1 MYWILRGKSM
11 KLGLRKYVLVSLL
24 SLLVLGACGKSDNKN
39 TAASKDVEQIINIT
53 SEAQISTMDPA
64 LAADTTSTLAMNQV
78 YEGLYILGKDDE
90 FVLGAAKE
98 EPEISEDQTTYTFK
112 LREDGKWSDGSTVTA
127 QDFVYA
133 WQQIVTPAVGSP
145 NADVMVGVIKNAKEI
160 YEDGADPKTLGVK
173 AIDDSTLEIQL
184 ERPVPYLKSLLTF
197 AIFYPK
203 KETFIEEQG
212 KEYATTSDHLLF
224 NGPFVMS
231 GWESFSDEWTY
242 TPNTEYWD
250 KDTVKLDSATVQ
262 VIKAPS
268 TAVNLFESGEVD
280 VVNKLTS
287 EYAKNYKDN
296 ESFLPVEQYVT
307 FFLKLNSERNGKK
320 TPLDNVN
327 LRKAIAQS
335 FDKEAFVTNIL
346 GDGSTATDHLIPKGQ
361 TKDPESGADFTEVAS
376 KENEYLT
383 YDPKAAQESLELA
396 KKELGDNIELE
407 FLTDDTEV
415 AKTSAEFF
423 SNQIETNLPGVKL
436 NIVQVPF
443 TVRVERDQQKDY
455 DIELSGW
462 GTDYRDPLTVMRI
475 FVTNNSNGGITYSNK
490 TYDELVNNSRT
501 KDAGNVEQRFKN
513 FIQAEN
519 ELINVDS
526 VIAPIYNRSLA
537 ILANQEI
544 KEMYW
549 HPFGSTYSLK
559 WAYKE

>member
-1 MYWILRGKSM
+1 MKKKIGRLTIITLTSLTILSACSQTEEKEDKKSQ
-11 KLGLRKYVLVSLL
+11 GISQV
-24 SLLVLGACGKSDNKN
+24 
-39 TAASKDVEQIINIT
+39 INIT

-90 FVLGAAKE
+90 FVLGVAKE

-112 LREDGKWSDGSTVTA
+112 LREDSKWSDGSAVTA
-127 QDFVYA
+127 QDFVYG

-160 YEDGADPKTLGVK
+160 YENGADPKTLGVT
-173 AIDDSTLEIQL
+173 AIDEHTLKVQL

-197 AIFYPK
+197 AIFHPK
-203 KETFIEEQG
+203 KEAFITEQG
-212 KEYATTSDHLLF
+212 DDYATTSENILY
-224 NGPFVMS
+224 NGPFVLS
-231 GWESFSDEWTY
+231 NWDVSADQWTY
-242 TPNTEYWD
+242 TPNQEYWD
-250 KDTVKLDSATVQ
+250 KDVVKLETANVQ
-262 VIKAPS
+262 VIKTPS

-280 VVNKLTS
+280 VVNKLSS
-287 EYAKNYKDN
+287 EFAKNYKDN

-307 FFLKLNSERNGKK
+307 FFLKLNSERNGKE
-320 TPLDNVN
+320 TPLANQD

-346 GDGSTATDHLIPKGQ
+346 GDGSTATNHLIPKGQ
-361 TKDPESGADFTEVAS
+361 TKDPVSGDDFTKVAS
-376 KENEYLT
+376 QEHEYLT
-383 YDPKAAQESLELA
+383 YDPESAKASLTLA
-396 KKELGDNIELE
+396 KKELGDAINLE
-407 FLTDDTEV
+407 FLTDDTEI
-415 AKTSAEFF
+415 AKMSAEFF
-423 SNQIETNLPGVKL
+423 ANQIESNLPGVKIS
-436 NIVQVPF
+436 IVQVPF
-443 TVRVERDQQKDY
+443 TVRVERDQKKDY

-475 FVTNNSNGGITYSNK
+475 FVSNNSSGGITYSSD
-490 TYDELVNNSRT
+490 TYDQLINDSRT
-501 KDAGNVEQRFKN
+501 KDAGDIEKRFAN

-537 ILANQEI
+537 ILANQGI
-544 KEMYW
+544 KDMYW

-559 WAYKE
+559 WAYVE

>member
-1 MYWILRGKSM
+1 MRKSTIGKIA
-11 KLGLRKYVLVSLL
+11 LL
-24 SLLVLGACGKSDNKN
+24 SLMSLAILGACGNNQKEGKESGKSESV
-39 TAASKDVEQIINIT
+39 AQVINIT

-90 FVLGAAKE
+90 FVLGVAKE

-112 LREDGKWSDGSTVTA
+112 LREDSKWSDGSQVTA
-127 QDFVYA
+127 QDFVYG

-173 AIDDSTLEIQL
+173 ALDDTTLEVQL

-203 KETFIEEQG
+203 KESFITEQG
-212 KEYATTSDHLLF
+212 KDYAISSDNLLY

-231 GWESFSDEWTY
+231 GWEAFADEWTY
-242 TPNTEYWD
+242 TPNEEYWD
-250 KDTVKLDSATVQ
+250 KDAIKLESASVQ
-262 VIKAPS
+262 VIKTPS

-307 FFLKLNSERNGKK
+307 FFLKLNAERNNKE
-320 TPLDNVN
+320 TPLANKD
-327 LRKAIAQS
+327 LRKAVAQS
-335 FDKEAFVTNIL
+335 FDKEAFVTSIL
-346 GDGSTATDHLIPKGQ
+346 GDGSTATDNLIPKGQ
-361 TKDPESGADFTEVAS
+361 TKDPESGEDFTEVA
-376 KENEYLT
+376 KKTNEYMT
-383 YDPKAAQESLELA
+383 YDPEAAKKSLELA
-396 KKELGDNIELE
+396 KKELGDKIELE

-423 SNQIETNLPGVKL
+423 SNQIETNLPGVKI

-443 TVRVERDQQKDY
+443 TVRVERDQKKDY

-462 GTDYRDPLTVMRI
+462 GT
-475 FVTNNSNGGITYSNK
+475 
-490 TYDELVNNSRT
+490 
-501 KDAGNVEQRFKN
+501 
-513 FIQAEN
+513 AEP
-519 ELINVDS
+519 
-526 VIAPIYNRSLA
+526 ATPA
-537 ILANQEI
+537 A
-544 KEMYW
+544 
-549 HPFGSTYSLK
+549 
-559 WAYKE
+559 

>member
-1 MYWILRGKSM
+1 MKRGVG
-11 KLGLRKYVLVSLL
+11 KLALVSLM
-24 SLLVLGACGKSDNKN
+24 SLAVLAACGQSKGKEESTKSE
-39 TAASKDVEQIINIT
+39 SVPQVINIT

-78 YEGLYILGKDDE
+78 YEGLYTVGKDDE
-90 FVLGAAKE
+90 FVLGVAKE
-98 EPEISEDQTTYTFK
+98 EPVISDDLTTYTFK
-112 LREDGKWSDGSTVTA
+112 LRDDAKWSDGSQVTA
-127 QDFVYA
+127 EDFVYG
-133 WQQIVTPAVGSP
+133 WQQIVTPSIGSP

-173 AIDDSTLEIQL
+173 AIDATTLEVQL

-203 KETFIEEQG
+203 KETFITEQG
-212 KEYATTSDHLLF
+212 KDFATSSEKLLY
-224 NGPFVMS
+224 NGPFVME
-231 GWESFSDEWTY
+231 GWEAFADEWTY
-242 TPNTEYWD
+242 KPNAEYWD

-262 VIKAPS
+262 VIKTPS

-307 FFLKLNSERNGKK
+307 FFLKLNAERNGKK
-320 TPLDNVN
+320 TPLDNKD
-327 LRKAIAQS
+327 LRQAIAQS

-346 GDGSTATDHLIPKGQ
+346 GDGSTPTDHLIPKGQ
-361 TKDPESGADFTEVAS
+361 TKDPASGDDFTEVAG
-376 KENEYLT
+376 KTNTYLT
-383 YDPKAAQESLELA
+383 YNPEGAKKSLELA
-396 KKELGDNIELE
+396 KKDLGDKIELE

-423 SNQIETNLPGVKL
+423 SNQIETNLPGVKI

-443 TVRVERDQQKDY
+443 TVRVERDQKKDY

-462 GTDYRDPLTVMRI
+462 GTDYRDPMTVMRI
-475 FVTNNSNGGITYSNK
+475 FVTNNSSGGITYSNPV
-490 TYDELVNNSRT
+490 YDQLINDSRE
-501 KDAGNVEQRFKN
+501 KDAGDVDKRFDN
-513 FIQAEN
+513 FIKAEN
-519 ELINVDS
+519 ELINKDT

-537 ILANQEI
+537 ILANQNI
-544 KEMYW
+544 KDMYW

-559 WAYKE
+559 WAHVE

>member
-1 MYWILRGKSM
+1 MKSKMGKLALLS
-11 KLGLRKYVLVSLL
+11 LVSLA
-24 SLLVLGACGKSDNKN
+24 VLGACGTTNKKDATNSDKSE
-39 TAASKDVEQIINIT
+39 SIPQVINIT

-78 YEGLYILGKDDE
+78 YEGLYVLGKDDE
-90 FVLGAAKE
+90 FVLGVAKE

-112 LREDGKWSDGSTVTA
+112 LREDSKWSDGSQVTA
-127 QDFVYA
+127 NDFVYG

-173 AIDDSTLEIQL
+173 ALDDTTLEVQL

-203 KETFIEEQG
+203 KEAFITEQG
-212 KEYATTSDHLLF
+212 KDYAASSDNILY

-231 GWESFSDEWTY
+231 GWEAFADEWTY
-242 TPNTEYWD
+242 TPNEEYWD
-250 KDTVKLDSATVQ
+250 KEAVKLESASVQ
-262 VIKAPS
+262 VIKTPS

-287 EYAKNYKDN
+287 EYAKNYKEN

-307 FFLKLNSERNGKK
+307 FFLKLNAERSGKE
-320 TPLDNVN
+320 TPLANKD
-327 LRKAIAQS
+327 LRQAIAQS

-346 GDGSTATDHLIPKGQ
+346 GDGSTATDNLIPKGQ
-361 TKDPESGADFTEVAS
+361 TKDPESGTDFTEVAK
-376 KENEYLT
+376 KENTYLT
-383 YDPKAAQESLELA
+383 YNPDEAKKSLDLA
-396 KKELGDNIELE
+396 KKELGDKIELE

-423 SNQIETNLPGVKL
+423 SNQIETNLPGVKI

-443 TVRVERDQQKDY
+443 TVRVERDQKKDY

-475 FVTNNSNGGITYSNK
+475 FVTNNSSGGITYSSK
-490 TYDELVNNSRT
+490 KYDQLINDSRE
-501 KDAGNVEQRFKN
+501 KDAGDVNKRFAN

-519 ELINVDS
+519 ELINEDT

-537 ILANQEI
+537 ILANQSI
-544 KEMYW
+544 KDMYW

>member
-1 MYWILRGKSM
+1 MKKNIGRLTIITLTSLTILSACSQTEEKEDKKSQ
-11 KLGLRKYVLVSLL
+11 GIPQV
-24 SLLVLGACGKSDNKN
+24 
-39 TAASKDVEQIINIT
+39 INIT

-90 FVLGAAKE
+90 FVLGVAKE

-112 LREDGKWSDGSTVTA
+112 LREDSKWSDGSAVTA
-127 QDFVYA
+127 QDFVYG

-160 YEDGADPKTLGVK
+160 YENGADPKTLGVT
-173 AIDDSTLEIQL
+173 AIDEHTLKVQL

-197 AIFYPK
+197 AIFHPK
-203 KETFIEEQG
+203 KEAFITEQG
-212 KEYATTSDHLLF
+212 DDYATTSENILY
-224 NGPFVMS
+224 NGPFVLS
-231 GWESFSDEWTY
+231 NWDVSADKWTY
-242 TPNTEYWD
+242 TPNQEYWD
-250 KDTVKLDSATVQ
+250 KDVVKLETANVQ
-262 VIKAPS
+262 VIKTPS

-280 VVNKLTS
+280 VVNKLSS
-287 EYAKNYKDN
+287 EFAKNYKDN

-307 FFLKLNSERNGKK
+307 FFLKLNSERNGKE
-320 TPLDNVN
+320 TPLANQD

-346 GDGSTATDHLIPKGQ
+346 GDGSTATNHLIPKGQ
-361 TKDPESGADFTEVAS
+361 TKDPVSGDDFTKVAS
-376 KENEYLT
+376 QEHEYLT
-383 YDPKAAQESLELA
+383 YDPESAKASLTLA
-396 KKELGDNIELE
+396 KKELGDAINLE
-407 FLTDDTEV
+407 FLTDDTEI
-415 AKTSAEFF
+415 AKMSAEFF
-423 SNQIETNLPGVKL
+423 ANQIESNLPGVKIS
-436 NIVQVPF
+436 IVQVPF
-443 TVRVERDQQKDY
+443 TVRVERDQKKDY

-475 FVTNNSNGGITYSNK
+475 FVSNNSSGGITYSSDK
-490 TYDELVNNSRT
+490 YDQLINDSRT
-501 KDAGNVEQRFKN
+501 KDTGDIEKRFAN

-537 ILANQEI
+537 ILANQGI
-544 KEMYW
+544 KDMYW

-559 WAYKE
+559 WAYVE

>member
-1 MYWILRGKSM
+1 MKKNIGRLTIITLTSLTILS
-11 KLGLRKYVLVSLL
+11 
-24 SLLVLGACGKSDNKN
+24 ACGQTEEKEDKKSQGI
-39 TAASKDVEQIINIT
+39 SQVINIT

-90 FVLGAAKE
+90 FVLGVAKE

-112 LREDGKWSDGSTVTA
+112 LREDSKWSDGSAVTA
-127 QDFVYA
+127 QDFVYG

-160 YEDGADPKTLGVK
+160 YENGADPKTLGVT
-173 AIDDSTLEIQL
+173 AIDEHTLKVQL

-197 AIFYPK
+197 AIFHPK
-203 KETFIEEQG
+203 KEAFITEQG
-212 KEYATTSDHLLF
+212 DDYATTSENILY
-224 NGPFVMS
+224 NGPFVLS
-231 GWESFSDEWTY
+231 NWDVSADKWTY
-242 TPNTEYWD
+242 TPNQEYWD
-250 KDTVKLDSATVQ
+250 KDVVKLETANVQ
-262 VIKAPS
+262 VIKTPS

-280 VVNKLTS
+280 VVNKLSS

-307 FFLKLNSERNGKK
+307 FFLKLNSERNGKE
-320 TPLDNVN
+320 TPLANQD

-346 GDGSTATDHLIPKGQ
+346 GDGSTATNHLIPKGQ
-361 TKDPESGADFTEVAS
+361 TKDPVSGDDFTKVAS
-376 KENEYLT
+376 QEHEYLT
-383 YDPKAAQESLELA
+383 YDPESAKASLTLA
-396 KKELGDNIELE
+396 KKELGDAINLE
-407 FLTDDTEV
+407 FLTDDTEI
-415 AKTSAEFF
+415 AKMSAEFF
-423 SNQIETNLPGVKL
+423 ANQIESNLPGVKIS
-436 NIVQVPF
+436 IVQVPF
-443 TVRVERDQQKDY
+443 TVRVERDQKKDY

-475 FVTNNSNGGITYSNK
+475 FVSNNSSGGITYSSDK
-490 TYDELVNNSRT
+490 YDQLINDSRT
-501 KDAGNVEQRFKN
+501 KDAGDIEKRFAN

-519 ELINVDS
+519 ELINGDS

-537 ILANQEI
+537 ILANQGI
-544 KEMYW
+544 KDMYW

-559 WAYKE
+559 WAYVE